1 MKVVLN
7 SLKSM
12 LKPAFRVIGK
22 KTVRKD
28 GIAKVTGYEKF
39 ASDIYL
45 PNMLYARVLK
55 SPYAHARVKFIDTSE
70 AEKMGAVVITFKDV
84 PNVKFNPRLVSVR
97 EATYKD
103 WRVLTDKP
111 LFVGEPIAA
120 VAAETE
126 ELAQRALE
134 AIKVEYEVLE
144 PSFDPF
150 ESMKPGKPQ
159 LHDTIILNDREI
171 RVENNIACTLEID
184 EGDVEKGFQE
194 ADVIIE
200 REYRSN
206 RRYHMQLETKVAVVD
221 PAPDGSI
228 TIWCTTQTI
237 HNTRLLIHEIFGIPM
252 SKINVKKVALGGG
265 FGSSIQ
271 TNIVVPIA
279 VALALKARRPVKLLY
294 TREED
299 MHEHASYTLIMKF
312 KLGAKRD
319 GKLTAGQ
326 FDLILD
332 IGAHQIQAYPL
343 LGCAAGW
350 WVSLYKLP
358 NLRYRGK
365 AVYTNKV
372 PSCALR
378 GYGNPQV
385 TWAVE
390 SIMDELAEELGMD
403 PLELKLKNY
412 VGLGDVFWGQGPT
425 VKSVIQ
431 SCGVEEIV
439 RRGAELIGW
448 KDRPKPGEQ
457 KGRFRRGIGFGR
469 GFHTSSAGSPVPG
482 AAIDFSGAILKV
494 NPDGTVDYITA
505 VMDHGGGSI
514 EAHAKIIAEELGLP
528 LECVNIVTPDS
539 ATTVYDVCT
548 HASRGVYAGGGA
560 ALEAAREVKRKLF
573 ELASKVLGAYPH
585 ALKIRYDEG
594 RRQGVIYVEGIK
606 GKEITIGELA
616 ELARQRSWGTIA
628 AVVSL
633 RQPACP
639 PHFTGYFV
647 EVEVDTETGVVKLKR
662 VVAGADAGTVIN
674 PDLAAGQIHGGFAMG
689 WGMAILEDL
698 PYDPRTGDMM
708 NKGFIIDYKIP
719 TAKDLVDL
727 DKFEVFFVETYEPT
741 GPFGAKGLGEG
752 ALNPVAG
759 AIANAIYNAIGVRF
773 YELPITPD
781 KILEALKKKKEV
793 EAHVRH

>member
-1 MKVVLN
+1 MASKL
-7 SLKSM
+7 
-12 LKPAFRVIGK
+12 AFHVIGK
-22 KTVRKD
+22 KTTRKD

-55 SPYAHARVKFIDTSE
+55 SPYAHAIVKSIDTSE
-70 AEKMGAVVITFKDV
+70 AEKMGAVVVTFKDV
-84 PNVKFNPRLVSVR
+84 PDVRFCPRLVSTP

-103 WRVLTDKP
+103 WRVLTNKP

-126 ELAQRALE
+126 ELAQRAVE

-144 PSFDPF
+144 PSFDAI

-159 LHDTIILNDREI
+159 LHDTIILNEREI
-171 RVENNIACTLEID
+171 KVENNIACTLEID
-184 EGDVEKGFQE
+184 EGDIEKGFQE
-194 ADVIIE
+194 ADVVIE
-200 REYRSN
+200 REYKSN
-206 RRYHMQLETKVAVVD
+206 RRYHMQLETKSAVVE

-237 HNTRLLIHEIFGIPM
+237 HNTRLLIHQIFGIPM

-279 VALALKARRPVKLLY
+279 VALALKARRPVKLVY

-299 MHEHASYTLIMKF
+299 MHEHVSYQLIMKF
-312 KLGAKRD
+312 KLGAKKD
-319 GKLTAGQ
+319 GRLVAGQ
-326 FDLILD
+326 FDLIMD

-343 LGCAAGW
+343 LGCAVGW

-372 PSCALR
+372 PSCAFR

-390 SIMDELAEELGMD
+390 SIMDELAEKLGMD
-403 PLELKLKNY
+403 PLELRLKNY

-431 SCGVEEIV
+431 SCGVEEIL
-439 RRGAELIGW
+439 RKGAELIGW

-457 KGRFRRGIGFGR
+457 KGRFRRGIGLGR

-482 AAIDFSGAILKV
+482 HVIDFSGAIIKI

-505 VMDHGGGSI
+505 LMDHGGGSL
-514 EAHAKIIAEELGLP
+514 EAHAKIIAEKLKLP
-528 LECVNIVTPDS
+528 LEYVNIVTPDS
-539 ATTVYDVCT
+539 ATTFYDVCT

-560 ALEAAREVKRKLF
+560 ALEAAKKVKEKLF
-573 ELASKVLGAYPH
+573 EFAAKILNAYPH
-585 ALKIRYDEG
+585 ALKMKFDEKKK
-594 RRQGVIYVEGIK
+594 QSVIYVEGVK
-606 GKEITIGELA
+606 GKEITMGEVA
-616 ELARQRSWGTIA
+616 EIARERNWGTIA
-628 AVVSL
+628 GVVSL

-647 EVEVDTETGVVKLKR
+647 EVEVDTETGVVKPKK
-662 VVAGADAGTVIN
+662 VVAGADIGTVIN

-689 WGMAILEDL
+689 WSMATLEDL
-698 PYDPRTGDMM
+698 PYDPKTGDMM
-708 NKGFIIDYKIP
+708 NKGFIVDFKIP
-719 TAKDLVDL
+719 TAKDLMNL
-727 DKFEVFFVETYEPT
+727 DKFEVFFVETYEQS
-741 GPFGAKGLGEG
+741 GPFGAKGIGEG
-752 ALNPVAG
+752 AMNPVAG
-759 AIANAIYNAIGVRF
+759 AIANAIYNAIGIRF

-781 KILEALKKKKEV
+781 KILKALKKKKEV
-793 EAHVRH
+793 EAYVHY